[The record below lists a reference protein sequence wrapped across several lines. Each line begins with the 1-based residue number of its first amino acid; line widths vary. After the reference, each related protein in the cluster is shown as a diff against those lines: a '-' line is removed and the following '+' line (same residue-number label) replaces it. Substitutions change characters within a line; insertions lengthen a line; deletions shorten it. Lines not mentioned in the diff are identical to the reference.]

1 MKRILSMVVV
11 FVLCVSVCSCSAKWT
26 DEDITKA
33 HTVEITKYDSE
44 DPNIK
49 VIYTITDAETVKN
62 LCNTFSLLELKDAH
76 VKETIAKSFYIRFIG
91 NGSEIDHITVISG
104 RNTIQ
109 DKHGDLYNIT
119 DEMDINRHIN
129 EVVENAPSEIT
140 RDPDENYKVQLKAPA
155 QNMTLGTEDA
165 PPTFAWDV
173 QNGLPQSFVVE
184 IDYMNDGSY
193 ISRTAT
199 VGVTYLLPEED
210 WETIKNNA
218 PIVDGVQK
226 IQWRIR
232 IDSVYHTDLDP
243 YYTDWSYFYINPHT
257 SNIGGD
263 FEPGVILLGLKEQYE
278 GDIRE
283 LFPELSIAEV
293 EDTNLKWYE
302 QIKDLPDMEQKIEN
316 ARSKIGTEFIITLTN
331 NTKEAVLAGVSL
343 IEGNP
348 IVDYVTPNDVVEPSC
363 KGDN

>member
-11 FVLCVSVCSCSAKWT
+11 FVLCISVCSCSAKWT

-91 NGSEIDHITVISG
+91 NGGEIDHITVISG

-232 IDSVYHTDLDP
+232 IDSIYHTDLDP

-348 IVDYVTPNDVVEPSC
+348 IVDYVTPNYVVEPSC